1 MIDSLSN
8 PQLSRLKDCHHR
20 LFKLLDSTRLRTLEY
35 LPFPSPV
42 RPQERQQELSLFADL
57 TTLHSLATEF
67 FSLLKTS
74 RPHGSIDV
82 LKKHSADLALPS
94 DLETYENWLN
104 ELDSRGVEIWNHA
117 SQVKRVLETK
127 STGGSLRDYRKQSY
141 DISLNLLREQS
152 THVKRKTGFSEFR
165 PSDITPSEKV
175 YSGLRQLA
183 FILIHAGT
191 PTEID
196 TTGAL
201 RMIKIASKSAK
212 AQLAICNLELAIKNV
227 DIASESWASGNET
240 GTIFNLRKALELFKS
255 NHRIFEL
262 KDKIYIV
269 SRLYTF
275 AYVILRLYDESN
287 NDDRLHNETKTNA
300 KLLKAYEWLS
310 LGLDVLENN
319 ELEKDSYGTLPLG
332 DKPSWW
338 NLKLKI
344 LKALAYAYSE
354 AGSLELNKDH
364 AKSLRMK
371 GDRALDEALAMNPD
385 QTICLVKIQSVS
397 RKSSSDSDLKSAF
410 SSALRTNPFDSEL
423 IGKLMSVAHK
433 VEGESI
439 RVELFAKIFLECLTK
454 ETDEQRHLGD
464 SAFYALVLNSVASQ
478 RQFLKHSLDK
488 SKETPILNRDSDN
501 SKKLKYLREVS
512 DAGTIS
518 NSEFR
523 LASDCAFMTQ
533 TVIWHFADQE
543 YRAMSFRTAAE
554 WYEFGTHPL
563 FLETGN
569 LTFAKLTRKASLS
582 WLNHG
587 NYEFAGRCLKSLPS
601 ICFKESGTHFLSFMI
616 EAAQG
621 NEENAARA
629 IDRIMACL
637 DFKTESLLYA
647 ARQADHR
654 GLKGLLHHILEKILD
669 ATVGGS
675 TELSHSL
682 TNAISRLK
690 KLCNESEELSLDGPS
705 AEKLTKIKCCI
716 WVWEFETYCLGRDW
730 SSVEDFIQNVVKLI
744 QTQSGINVSLCSRW
758 LRILIDLKVSNG
770 DDQGGLKHAETAIQL
785 QRNYPTYPSD
795 EANWILARSW
805 DRSID
810 LYSSKNIELSK
821 KWCEVSL
828 NWMKI
833 VVGGRSY
840 EDMMNRHYQDL
851 LKLTTTSDE
860 PAHLLLE

>member
-1 MIDSLSN
+1 M
-8 PQLSRLKDCHHR
+8 P
-20 LFKLLDSTRLRTLEY
+20 
-35 LPFPSPV
+35 
-42 RPQERQQELSLFADL
+42 
-57 TTLHSLATEF
+57 
-67 FSLLKTS
+67 
-74 RPHGSIDV
+74 
-82 LKKHSADLALPS
+82 
-94 DLETYENWLN
+94 
-104 ELDSRGVEIWNHA
+104 
-117 SQVKRVLETK
+117 
-127 STGGSLRDYRKQSY
+127 
-141 DISLNLLREQS
+141 
-152 THVKRKTGFSEFR
+152 
-165 PSDITPSEKV
+165 
-175 YSGLRQLA
+175 YSVRQLA

-196 TTGAL
+196 TT
-201 RMIKIASKSAK
+201 ASKSAK

-227 DIASESWASGNET
+227 DIASEYEDKFQSINTEQELGTSDFLDSMLEYYSTKADCSWASGNET

-512 DAGTIS
+512 DAGTI
-518 NSEFR
+518 N
-523 LASDCAFMTQ
+523 CAFMTQ

-675 TELSHSL
+675 VRS
-682 TNAISRLK
+682 AV
-690 KLCNESEELSLDGPS
+690 EELDLVI
-705 AEKLTKIKCCI
+705 L
-716 WVWEFETYCLGRDW
+716 
-730 SSVEDFIQNVVKLI
+730 
-744 QTQSGINVSLCSRW
+744 
-758 LRILIDLKVSNG
+758 LRRVII
-770 DDQGGLKHAETAIQL
+770 
-785 QRNYPTYPSD
+785 
-795 EANWILARSW
+795 
-805 DRSID
+805 
-810 LYSSKNIELSK
+810 
-821 KWCEVSL
+821 
-828 NWMKI
+828 
-833 VVGGRSY
+833 
-840 EDMMNRHYQDL
+840 
-851 LKLTTTSDE
+851 
-860 PAHLLLE
+860 